1 MYQRPSSFTHC
12 ATKMRLFA
20 PIFLG
25 VVVIF
30 GISRYPAFAQDNVT
44 VIRGATLIDGN
55 GGAPQ

>member
-1 MYQRPSSFTHC
+1 
-12 ATKMRLFA
+12 MRLFA

-25 VVVIF
+25 AIIIF
-30 GISRYPAFAQDNVT
+30 GIIRCPAYAQDKVT